1 MKFLI
6 LGATG
11 PVGILVIKQLI
22 FQLESWKKSSPESQP
37 QDTGTSN
44 DTSGLSQSQDHP
56 QRPQGHKIILFVR
69 SPQKLPPDVTD
80 HPLIQVVNAQLTD
93 LDKLEEVM
101 EDVDV
106 VISALGPSVKRGP
119 FHPSGEPLAKAY
131 HGIVGVMQKR
141 GVRRILL
148 LGTAS
153 MTAPEDKS
161 DARFT
166 ALIAGVATFARNAY
180 KDVVAIA
187 KYIASLGEEDGVDW
201 TIVRVP
207 LLTDKDNKEVRAG
220 YIGDGETG
228 VWLARVGWGVWVVR
242 ELFKEF
248 DGEGKEWNRKMP
260 MLCTV

>member
-11 PVGILVIKQLI
+11 PVGILVTKQLV
-22 FQLESWKKSSPESQP
+22 FQLESWKKSSPEQP
-37 QDTGTSN
+37 RDNPGPE
-44 DTSGLSQSQDHP
+44 LSQSQDHT
-56 QRPQGHKIILFVR
+56 QKLQGHKIILFAR

-101 EDVDV
+101 EGVGT
-106 VISALGPSVKRGP
+106 VISALGPSAKRGP

-131 HGIVGVMQKR
+131 HGIVKVMQKR

-148 LGTAS
+148 LGTAY

-166 ALIAGVATFARNAY
+166 ALITGVDTFARNAY
-180 KDVVAIA
+180 KDGVAIA
-187 KYIASLGEEDGVDW
+187 KIITSLGEQDGVYW

-207 LLTDKDNKEVRAG
+207 LLTYKDNR
-220 YIGDGETG
+220 
-228 VWLARVGWGVWVVR
+228 
-242 ELFKEF
+242 
-248 DGEGKEWNRKMP
+248 
-260 MLCTV
+260 